1 MTQQRSGGGMTRRQL
16 VQAAGVGIAGLAVG
30 AVGGFAVGGLA
41 DGSAGGNGGTSG
53 GKIKIGSASPITGA
67 YSGDGNEMVRGQ
79 QMAIDE
85 INARGGINGKQLEL
99 VTGDTGDFTNETF
112 VNVFQR
118 LAEQEKV
125 AAIFAG
131 YTSTSSVEY
140 DVNAKTG
147 VPLFHLNT
155 LEANV
160 KVVRDNYAKYGMVF
174 QGDPTEVWYGKGF
187 APILESFASS
197 GVWTPSSQSAAIIT
211 SDDPYSIN
219 IAEQFRDAMKSRGWE
234 ITLYEQVV
242 APNVEWG
249 PTLTKLR
256 ANPPGLIFNTDY
268 IPGDLAAFMNQFIPN
283 PTPSLVYQQY
293 GPSVPEYLDLAGD
306 AANGVIWS
314 TVIGTLPDE
323 IGRDFLARFETK
335 FGVKAGL
342 SQAGGQYDLVRLW
355 AQAVALS
362 GGDAHD
368 FEAVRDYV
376 LNNNVF
382 RGVSGGYAW
391 NKTENSVRPYPD
403 ELNDPGVG
411 MPHLTYQIQNKK
423 QVLIDPV
430 PYIQGTF
437 QLPPWL

>member
-1 MTQQRSGGGMTRRQL
+1 MTEQRSGGGMTRRQF
-16 VQAAGVGIAGLAVG
+16 VQAAGVGAAGLAVG
-30 AVGGFAVGGLA
+30 AAGGFAAGGLA
-41 DGSAGGNGGTSG
+41 GRSADGSGSTGG

-67 YSGDGNEMVRGQ
+67 YSGDGNEMVHGQ

-85 INARGGINGKQLEL
+85 INGRGGINGKQLEL

-140 DVNAKTG
+140 EVNAKTG

-187 APILESFASS
+187 APILDSFASS
-197 GVWTPSSQSAAIIT
+197 GVWTPSSKTAAIIT

-219 IAEQFRDAMKSRGWE
+219 VAEQFRDAMKSRGWE

-242 APNVEWG
+242 APTVEWG
-249 PTLTKLR
+249 PTLTKIR

-268 IPGDLAAFMNQFIPN
+268 IPGDLAAFMKQFVPN
-283 PTPSLVYQQY
+283 PTKSLVYQQY

-314 TVIGTLPDE
+314 TVIGTLPDD
-323 IGRDFLARFETK
+323 IGKDFLARFKKK

-362 GGDAHD
+362 GGDAYN
-368 FEAVRDYV
+368 FAGVREYV

-382 RGVSGGYAW
+382 RGVSGGFAW
-391 NKTENSVRPYPD
+391 NKTDNSVRPYPD

-411 MPHLTYQIQNKK
+411 MPHMTFQIQDKQ

-430 PYIQGTF
+430 PYIQGKF

>member
-1 MTQQRSGGGMTRRQL
+1 MTQHSGGGMSRREF
-16 VQAAGVGIAGLAVG
+16 VRVAGVGVAGLAVG
-30 AVGGFAVGGLA
+30 AAGGFAL
-41 DGSAGGNGGTSG
+41 GSAGTGGGGVAGGGGT
-53 GKIKIGSASPITGA
+53 IKIGSASPITGA
-67 YSGDGNEMVRGQ
+67 YAGDGNEMVHGQ

-99 VTGDTGDFTNETF
+99 VTADVGDFTNEAF
-112 VNVFQR
+112 VNAFQR

-131 YTSTSSVEY
+131 YTTTSSVEY

-147 VPLFHLNT
+147 VLLFHLNT

-160 KVVRDNYAKYGMVF
+160 KTVRDNYAKYGMVF
-174 QGDPTEVWYGKGF
+174 QGDPTEVWYGRGF
-187 APILESFASS
+187 APLVESFASS
-197 GVWTPSSQSAAIIT
+197 GVWTPSAKSIVIIT
-211 SDDPYSIN
+211 SDDPYSIS
-219 IAEQFRDAMKSRGWE
+219 IAEQFRDAMQARGWE

-249 PTLTKLR
+249 PTLTKIR

-268 IPGDLAAFMNQFIPN
+268 IPGDLAAFMKQFVPN

-314 TVIGTLPDE
+314 TVIGTLPDD
-323 IGRDFLARFETK
+323 IGKDFLARFEKK
-335 FGVKAGL
+335 FSAKAGL

-355 AQAVALS
+355 AQAVAMS
-362 GGDAHD
+362 GGDA
-368 FEAVRDYV
+368 FNFAAVREYV
-376 LNNNVF
+376 LGNNVF
-382 RGVSGGYAW
+382 RGVSGGFAW
-391 NKTENSVRPYPD
+391 NKTDNSVRPYPD

-411 MPHLTYQIQNKK
+411 MPHMTFQIQDKQ

-430 PYIQGTF
+430 PYIQGEF